1 MQKIRAKQALGY
13 VFLPQ
18 VIPRFKGL
26 FGSGFSYLALLM
38 ASIFQAAR
46 LLPPNHPYLSKSN
59 FGKYGIRHVFAE
71 AGSRLTF
78 SRQNIDQI
86 AIFAVMMAGFV
97 ILILQCLLFLLAL
110 LSKPLLAMPFAGMF
124 TTPAPANDIA
134 LIMLDKVFGVP
145 GFFGSSAAPM
155 GSPPPFNAA
164 LHALL
169 QFYSMALLLVGAI
182 VFLYYCFVVIAE
194 TAQTGTPFGRRFAHV
209 WAPIRLVVALGLLV
223 PINWGLNSAQYVVLM
238 AAKMGSG
245 FATNGWYQFNT
256 GLTNAL
262 GVDDASLFARPKT
275 PDTWPLT
282 KFMMLAATCK
292 ESYERLG
299 VTGIKP
305 YLIKSP
311 LNFEEATPFAPP
323 YADVVKF
330 YNYGDVLIRFGI
342 QDSDKYAS
350 EPGGVYPFCGEVAVT
365 TGTKT
370 DADFHV
376 GAWRV
381 QRHYYEEIL
390 LAWED
395 ANYTNFAKFMAYRVL
410 NRGTCPFSAATGV
423 DCNSPLSPDYVRD
436 IRSHGQDSYEVIVNV
451 ARNQMVASG
460 SLAIP
465 TELLERGWG
474 GAAIWYNWIA
484 EVNGSFMGAI
494 AFLPTPSLDPLP
506 MQQVLQEKRASNQN
520 VSPAQMY
527 EPNLSSGR
535 EVTFPADG
543 QVSSEIHKHVMGVLW
558 AAYQIIGKDEL
569 YVPAEAKPQRN
580 VFLDTIDQ
588 FLGLNGL
595 YSMRENTDIHP
606 MAQLVALGKGIVDG
620 AVRSLFVATVFSA
633 GGGFAK
639 AFGDAHS
646 GLVGFFEI
654 GKQIFMITAML
665 GLTVGFILYY
675 VVPFL
680 PFMYFFFALGSWVK
694 TIFEAMVGAPLWA
707 LAHLRIDGDGLP
719 GESAMD
725 GYFMIFEIFI
735 RPILTVFGLIG
746 SLIIFAAM
754 VKVLNGIFDLVVANL
769 AGFDNNPCAVSTAGG
784 ACDRFGSLTI
794 DIGDSTA
801 NPALAQTLEFKR
813 STVDE
818 FFFTIIYTVI
828 VYMIATSCF
837 KLIDQVPQQIL
848 RWMGAGVRVFSDDSG
863 DATEGLKR
871 YAAVAGTSMTSGLA
885 GGLTDGAGKAGLG
898 AGRLAAS
905 FKGSEVTP
913 KGGGS

>member
-46 LLPPNHPYLSKSN
+46 LLPPNHPYLNKAN

-78 SRQNIDQI
+78 SRSNIDQI
-86 AIFAVMMAGFV
+86 AIFAVMLAGFV
-97 ILILQCLLFLLAL
+97 ILILQCLLFLFAL
-110 LSKPLLAMPFAGMF
+110 LSKPLLAMPFVGMF
-124 TTPAPANDIA
+124 STPMPDNDIA

-145 GFFGSSAAPM
+145 DFFGSSANPV

-262 GVDDASLFARPKT
+262 GVDDATLFARPKT

-305 YLIKSP
+305 YLVKSP
-311 LNFEEATPFAPP
+311 LNFQEATPFSPP
-323 YADVVKF
+323 YADVVQF
-330 YNYGDVLIRFGI
+330 YNYGDVLIRFGV

-350 EPGGVYPFCGEVAVT
+350 EPGGVYPFCGEVAVA

-395 ANYTNFAKFMAYRVL
+395 TSYTNFAQVMAYRVL
-410 NRGTCPFSAATGV
+410 NRGTCSVSGPGL
-423 DCNSPLSPDYVRD
+423 DCDNPPSPEYVRD

-451 ARNQMVASG
+451 ARDQMVASG

-506 MQQVLQEKRASNQN
+506 MQQVLQAKRSSDQN
-520 VSPAQMY
+520 VSPAYMY

-639 AFGDAHS
+639 AFGEAHS
-646 GLVGFFEI
+646 GLAGFFEV
-654 GKQIFMITAML
+654 GKQIFMMTAML
-665 GLTVGFILYY
+665 GLTVGFVLYY

-725 GYFMIFEIFI
+725 GYFMIFEIFV

-769 AGFDNNPCAVSTAGG
+769 AGFDNNPCAVSTPGG
-784 ACDRFGSLTI
+784 PCERYGTLTI
-794 DIGDSTA
+794 DVGDSSA
-801 NPALAQTLEFKR
+801 NPVLAETLEFKR

-871 YAAVAGTSMTSGLA
+871 YAMIAGSSFTSNLA
-885 GGLTDGAGKAGLG
+885 GGITGGVGNIAQGT
-898 AGRLAAS
+898 GRMVAS